1 MKPEVAVRT
10 IPATL
15 GPLEVRKWVLWVE
28 EVEREMGRADAGPP
42 LRKVASCVVLKNPHA
57 GRYVED
63 LGDLVTA
70 SAPLAEQLCQ
80 RAIQM
85 IGAGPE
91 SYGKGA
97 LVGMAGDQEHANAF
111 LTTVFGDVLRKH
123 AGGGAA
129 WIPSMTKR
137 AGPGAPIDVPLAC
150 KDALY
155 VRSHYDGITVSIAD
169 APGPDEVVVIA
180 AYANRG
186 RLNARLGGLATHEV
200 RGEDGLR

>member
-1 MKPEVAVRT
+1 MKPDVVVGT
-10 IPATL
+10 SPTHL
-15 GPLEVRKWVLWVE
+15 GLLEVRKWVLWVE
-28 EVEREMGRADAGPP
+28 EIEREMGRADEGPP
-42 LRKVASCVVLKNPHA
+42 LRKVASCAVLKNPCA

-63 LGDLVTA
+63 LGDLIKA
-70 SAPLAEQLCQ
+70 SEPLAEQLCQ
-80 RAIQM
+80 RAIQG

-91 SYGKGA
+91 SYGKAA
-97 LVGMAGDQEHANAF
+97 LVGMGGDQELANAF

-123 AGGGAA
+123 AGGGEA

-137 AGPGAPIDVPLAC
+137 AGPGASIDVPLAF

-155 VRSHYDGITVSIAD
+155 VRFHYDGVTVSIPD

-186 RLNARLGGLATHEV
+186 RLNARLGGLAKSEV